1 LSARTGGSGGGPD
14 GPPERRQWLASGGC
28 DGGPERGRLMGS
40 AVQRG
45 ALAKA
50 GWSAE
55 LKGKSMR
62 VVVAMTGATGA
73 AQGIR
78 LLEVL
83 GDLGVETHLVL
94 SDWAR
99 ATIKLETDHT
109 VEQVRA
115 LASHS
120 YSARDLA
127 AGISSGSF
135 RTDGMVVCP
144 CSMKTLS
151 AIRIGFSDNLI
162 TRAADVTLKERR
174 RLVLVARE
182 APLSEIHLDNMH
194 YLARAGAVI
203 FPPTV
208 AYYGRPTSVEEVT
221 DYIVGRIVDQLG
233 IEHSGI
239 RRWKDDPQPADRNG
253 EPGLPD
259 AGDWVPRL
267 AAADGR

>member
-1 LSARTGGSGGGPD
+1 M
-14 GPPERRQWLASGGC
+14 
-28 DGGPERGRLMGS
+28 RL
-40 AVQRG
+40 
-45 ALAKA
+45 
-50 GWSAE
+50 
-55 LKGKSMR
+55 
-62 VVVAMTGATGA
+62 VVGMTGATGA
-73 AQGIR
+73 VLGIR

-83 GDLGVETHLVL
+83 GQLGVETHLIL

-99 ATIKLETDHT
+99 ATIKLETDT
-109 VEQVRA
+109 SVDDVRA
-115 LASHS
+115 LASHA

-174 RLVLVARE
+174 KLVLVARE

-208 AYYGRPTSVEEVT
+208 AYYSRPSSVDEVT
-221 DYIVGRIVDQLG
+221 DYVVGRVIDQLG
-233 IEHSGI
+233 IEHSLI
-239 RRWKDDPQPADRNG
+239 NRWKDDQGAARVNGDRLLPEADS
-253 EPGLPD
+253 
-259 AGDWVPRL
+259 WTTHF
-267 AAADGR
+267 AATATSSRPMTAARDHTRC

>member
-1 LSARTGGSGGGPD
+1 M
-14 GPPERRQWLASGGC
+14 
-28 DGGPERGRLMGS
+28 RL
-40 AVQRG
+40 
-45 ALAKA
+45 
-50 GWSAE
+50 
-55 LKGKSMR
+55 
-62 VVVAMTGATGA
+62 VVGMTGATGA
-73 AQGIR
+73 ALGIR

-83 GDLGVETHLVL
+83 RELAVETHLVV

-99 ATIKLETDHT
+99 ATINLETDYS
-109 VEQVRA
+109 VAEVRA

-120 YSARDLA
+120 YTARDLA

-194 YLARAGAVI
+194 YLARMGAV
-203 FPPTV
+203 
-208 AYYGRPTSVEEVT
+208 RSEEHT
-221 DYIVGRIVDQLG
+221 
-233 IEHSGI
+233 
-239 RRWKDDPQPADRNG
+239 
-253 EPGLPD
+253 
-259 AGDWVPRL
+259 
-267 AAADGR
+267 

>member
-1 LSARTGGSGGGPD
+1 M
-14 GPPERRQWLASGGC
+14 
-28 DGGPERGRLMGS
+28 RL
-40 AVQRG
+40 
-45 ALAKA
+45 
-50 GWSAE
+50 
-55 LKGKSMR
+55 
-62 VVVAMTGATGA
+62 VVAMTGATGA
-73 AQGIR
+73 PLGIR

-83 GDLGVETHLVL
+83 GELGIETHLVL

-99 ATIKLETDHT
+99 ATIKLETERT
-109 VEQVRA
+109 VNEVRA

-194 YLARAGAVI
+194 YLVRAGAVV

-208 AYYGRPTSVEEVT
+208 SYYARPTSIDEMTNYV
-221 DYIVGRIVDQLG
+221 VGRIIDQLG
-233 IEHSGI
+233 IQHSLI
-239 RRWKDDPQPADRNG
+239 ERWKDVQHSDQSVSGAV
-253 EPGLPD
+253 
-259 AGDWVPRL
+259 VPIR
-267 AAADGR
+267 

>member
-1 LSARTGGSGGGPD
+1 M
-14 GPPERRQWLASGGC
+14 
-28 DGGPERGRLMGS
+28 RL
-40 AVQRG
+40 
-45 ALAKA
+45 
-50 GWSAE
+50 
-55 LKGKSMR
+55 
-62 VVVAMTGATGA
+62 VVAMTGATGA
-73 AQGIR
+73 PLGIR

-83 GDLGVETHLVL
+83 AELGVETHLIL

-99 ATIKLETDHT
+99 ATIKLETEHT
-109 VEQVRA
+109 VNEVRA

-127 AGISSGSF
+127 AAISSGSF

-174 RLVLVARE
+174 KLVLVARE

-203 FPPTV
+203 FPPSV
-208 AYYGRPTSVEEVT
+208 SYYARPASVDDMTNYV
-221 DYIVGRIVDQLG
+221 VGRIVDQLG
-233 IEHSGI
+233 IEHSMI
-239 RRWKDDPQPADRNG
+239 ERWKDGPQADQPAG
-253 EPGLPD
+253 G
-259 AGDWVPRL
+259 AVVPIR
-267 AAADGR
+267 

>member
-1 LSARTGGSGGGPD
+1 M
-14 GPPERRQWLASGGC
+14 
-28 DGGPERGRLMGS
+28 RL
-40 AVQRG
+40 
-45 ALAKA
+45 
-50 GWSAE
+50 
-55 LKGKSMR
+55 
-62 VVVAMTGATGA
+62 VVAMTGATGSA
-73 AQGIR
+73 LGIR

-83 GDLGVETHLVL
+83 GELGVETHLIL

-99 ATIKLETDHT
+99 ATIKLETDHS

-115 LASHS
+115 LASHA

-135 RTDGMVVCP
+135 RTDGMVICP

-182 APLSEIHLDNMH
+182 APLSEIHLENMH

-208 AYYGRPTSVEEVT
+208 AYYARPTSVEEVT
-221 DYIVGRIVDQLG
+221 NYVVGRVIDQLG
-233 IEHSGI
+233 IEHSLI
-239 RRWKDDPQPADRNG
+239 NRWKDDQHPIPVADERQLL
-253 EPGLPD
+253 EAD
-259 AGDWVPRL
+259 DWPTPI
-267 AAADGR
+267 DGRSSRPLRPVTGTHDQTSC